1 MGLLKLKW
9 PPLGYQNN
17 ERNFLATT
25 RGLSEDRKRHLYQR
39 RSYRKQ
45 ISTPIC
51 LTYEKLNLMKSPTNA
66 LVSGN
71 CDGAILNACMYHQPN
86 VISCYDTLIQ
96 MKRFCYTVGYGRTHE
111 HGETSTQLLATKVTI
126 RPIEVCKKV
135 YYYVNWTNSCWNYI
149 TTYTN
154 IQLHSLLCL
163 GVSFHIFKHWWGG
176 REKTCSW
183 FVLRFWDNS

>member
-25 RGLSEDRKRHLYQR
+25 RGLSEDRKRRLYQR

-71 CDGAILNACMYHQPN
+71 CDRAILNVCMCLDHHGMIPLYKPN
-86 VISCYDTLIQ
+86 
-96 MKRFCYTVGYGRTHE
+96 RFYILQVMDE
-111 HGETSTQLLATKVTI
+111 LTSMEKLAPNYWQLKSLFVPLKFA
-126 RPIEVCKKV
+126 RR
-135 YYYVNWTNSCWNYI
+135 YI
-149 TTYTN
+149 
-154 IQLHSLLCL
+154 IM
-163 GVSFHIFKHWWGG
+163 
-176 REKTCSW
+176 
-183 FVLRFWDNS
+183 

>member
-1 MGLLKLKW
+1 MGLIKLKW
-9 PPLGYQNN
+9 PPIGYQHN
-17 ERNFLATT
+17 ERTFLAST

-71 CDGAILNACMYHQPN
+71 CDRAILSVCMCHQQ
-86 VISCYDTLIQ
+86 SWYDTFIQ
-96 MKRFCYTVGYGRTHE
+96 TKPFLYIVGYGRTHE

-135 YYYVNWTNSCWNYI
+135 YYYVN
-149 TTYTN
+149 
-154 IQLHSLLCL
+154 
-163 GVSFHIFKHWWGG
+163 
-176 REKTCSW
+176 
-183 FVLRFWDNS
+183 

>member
-1 MGLLKLKW
+1 MTNWSTRFILIPARDPKNDMGLIKLKW
-9 PPLGYQNN
+9 PPIGYQNN

-51 LTYEKLNLMKSPTNA
+51 LTNEKLNLMNSPTNA

-71 CDGAILNACMYHQPN
+71 CNRAIVNGCMYPW
-86 VISCYDTLIQ
+86 SSWYDTFIQ
-96 MKRFCYTVGYGRTHE
+96 TKPFWYTVGYGRTHE

-126 RPIEVCKKV
+126 RPMEVCKQV
-135 YYYVNWTNSCWNYI
+135 YYYVNWTTSCW
-149 TTYTN
+149 
-154 IQLHSLLCL
+154 H
-163 GVSFHIFKHWWGG
+163 
-176 REKTCSW
+176 
-183 FVLRFWDNS
+183 